1 MPLKPEDIWENGVYR
16 FPDSIRRVV
25 RCDRVFVTW
34 EFLRP
39 SCAPPGHV
47 GQTPGY
53 VFSSEVKRFA
63 AQALGEICPTT
74 RPKSGTDG
82 APARGPGA

>member
-39 SCAPPGHV
+39 SCAPPEHV
-47 GQTPGY
+47 GGTPGY

-63 AQALGEICPTT
+63 AQALGEMRLTT
-74 RPKSGTDG
+74 PVDRRDEG
-82 APARGPGA
+82 GP

>member
-1 MPLKPEDIWENGVYR
+1 MPLSPDDIWENGVYR
-16 FPDSIRRVV
+16 FPDSIRRVL
-25 RCDRVFVTW
+25 RCDRVFVLW

-53 VFSSEVKRFA
+53 TFSSEVKRFA
-63 AQALGEICPTT
+63 AQALGEMRLTT
-74 RPKSGTDG
+74 PVDRRDEG
-82 APARGPGA
+82 GP